1 MSDRT
6 DTPISNTHERS
17 QYLSLAIEHTPAAIA
32 IFDNQLRYLA
42 LSQRWRSDYGLGD
55 RPTIGLSHDEVFP
68 EISPQ
73 WKAVHQRCLAGAV
86 EGCEEEAFARADG
99 SIDWLH
105 WEVRPWYSPTG
116 EIGGIIMLTEVVTR
130 RKQAE
135 LALQAANTQLEA
147 KVLERTAELE
157 RTVAQL
163 QQEIEKRQAA
173 EAALARSE
181 AKYRRLVENIED
193 TIWSCQPDG
202 TLTYLSPAFE
212 KMFGFERSEYVGD
225 SFAPLVHPEDLP
237 KVLFSFERAI
247 ETGESVQSHEF
258 RHKCRDGSWRWVVSN
273 ISVSRDRDG
282 HVVAVQGTLKEIG
295 DRIAAETKLRQQQQ
309 LLQAIVDNTNAC
321 IFIKDY
327 LNLEGQYI
335 LVNQPAA
342 DFVGLSREEFN
353 GKTDYDLFPTEAAA
367 QIEQIDREV
376 LETRKSLELEE
387 EVPQANRTRIF
398 WSHKFALDDEAGR
411 PYALCGV
418 ATDITDFKAMEAS
431 LRESEAQFRS
441 LFEQAAVGVAKIG
454 LDGRWLM
461 ANQKLCDS
469 LGYAEEELQESMLYW
484 ESIALEDRAATK
496 ELLQALLSDQISTYS
511 QEKRYLHRDG
521 TRIWMQ
527 TTTKLVRNARG
538 EAQYLVKVI
547 EDIRDRKRQENALRF
562 IVEGTVAKT
571 GTEFFQ
577 ACVQHLAEIF
587 QVQYA
592 FVTELVDDSYR
603 QSRMLALWTGE
614 EFIEPYE
621 FSLAG
626 TPCQVVFQERW
637 GIFADNLQE
646 RFPDADSLATLG
658 SRSYLGLKIVDS
670 QGKTIGNLGF
680 MDTKPLPKDLDLA
693 KSLLQLFATRVGAEM
708 ERMRAE
714 TALRESRQQLQQQAG
729 REHLLN
735 QLTQQILHSLDFSTI
750 VERAV
755 REIQGFLKVD
765 RCHFAWHTVEPD
777 GEYWDVMEEVRSP
790 NLPSFV
796 GRHPVAAFGPLSAL
810 ILERKTLKIDDV
822 RKIEEADV
830 RGFVQQLGNQSMLVL
845 PVLSNSGRLGI
856 VACIHART
864 VRPWTEDEVEL
875 LEAIVAQLVIAL
887 DRAHLYAQSQTRA
900 KELAQ
905 ALQTLQRTQA
915 QLVQHEKMSSLGQLV
930 AGVAHEINNPVSFIH
945 GNITFAN
952 EYFQDFLRVID
963 LYRRHYPEPNPELAD
978 AIDELDVEFL
988 KHDCAKLFRSMTVG
1002 TDRIR
1007 DIVKSLRTF
1016 SRLDEA
1022 EVKAINLHEGIESTL
1037 TILQTRLKAQ
1047 SWRPAIQVMK
1057 DYGELPR
1064 IECYAGQLN
1073 QVFMNILSNAIDALE
1088 ERDRHRTQ
1096 AQMKETPS
1104 TIHIQTEAVCK
1115 GDGTGRI
1122 LIRIRDNGPG
1132 IDDEVRAKLFDPFFT
1147 TKPVGQGTGLGLSI
1161 SYQIVVDRHQGQLS
1175 CYSPPGNG
1183 TEFAIDIPFRNGV

>member
-1 MSDRT
+1 MSDRS
-6 DTPISNTHERS
+6 DTLISNTHKPPE
-17 QYLSLAIEHTPAAIA
+17 YLSLAIEHTPAAIA

-55 RPTIGLSHDEVFP
+55 RPTIGLSHYEVFP
-68 EISPQ
+68 EISPE
-73 WKAVHQRCLAGAV
+73 WKAVHQRCLDGAV
-86 EGCEEEAFARADG
+86 ERCEEEAFARADG

-105 WEVRPWYSPTG
+105 WEVRPWYTQAG

-135 LALQAANTQLEA
+135 LALQDANARLEA
-147 KVLERTAELE
+147 KVKERTAELE
-157 RTVAQL
+157 QAVTQL

-193 TIWSCQPDG
+193 TIWSCWPDG
-202 TLTYLSPAFE
+202 TVTYLSPAFE
-212 KMFGFERSEYVGD
+212 KMFGFERSEYLGH

-237 KVLFSFERAI
+237 KVLTSFNRAI
-247 ETGESVQSHEF
+247 ETGQSVRSTEF
-258 RHKCRDGSWRWVVSN
+258 RNKCRDGSWRWVESN
-273 ISVSRDRDG
+273 ISVSHDRDG
-282 HVVAVQGTLKEIG
+282 NVVAVNGTLKDIG

-309 LLQAIVDNTNAC
+309 LLQAILDNTNAC
-321 IFIKDY
+321 IFVKDY

-387 EVPQANRTRIF
+387 EVPQADRTRIF

-469 LGYAEEELQESMLYW
+469 LGYAEEELQGSMIYW
-484 ESIALEDRAATK
+484 DSIAPEDRAATK
-496 ELLQALLSDQISTYS
+496 ERWQALLSGQISTYS
-511 QEKRYLHRDG
+511 QEKRYLRRDG
-521 TRIWMQ
+521 TPIWMQ

-547 EDIRDRKRQENALRF
+547 EDISDRKRQENALRF

-571 GTEFFQ
+571 GIEFFQ

-592 FVTELVDDSYR
+592 FVTELLDDSYC
-603 QSRMLALWTGE
+603 QLRMLALWTGE
-614 EFIEPYE
+614 GSIEPYE
-621 FSLAG
+621 LNLDR
-626 TPCQVVFQERW
+626 TPCQVVFQEGW
-637 GIFADNLQE
+637 GIFPDNLQGH
-646 RFPDADSLATLG
+646 FPDADSLATLNAQ
-658 SRSYLGLKIVDS
+658 SYLGIVIIDS
-670 QGKTIGNLGF
+670 YGKAIGNLGLI
-680 MDTKPLPKDLDLA
+680 DTKPLPEDLEMA

-708 ERMRAE
+708 ERMGAE
-714 TALRESRQQLQQQAG
+714 AALRSSRQLLQQQAQ
-729 REHLLN
+729 REQLLN

-790 NLPSFV
+790 DLPSFI
-796 GRHPVAAFGPLSAL
+796 GRHPIAAFGPLSAL
-810 ILERKTLKIDDV
+810 LLNRKTLQIDDV
-822 RKIEEADV
+822 REIEEPDV
-830 RGFVQQLGNQSMLVL
+830 RGFLQQSGNRSILAL
-845 PVLSNSGRLGI
+845 PVLSNSGRLG
-856 VACIHART
+856 VVVCIHAGEI
-864 VRPWTEDEVEL
+864 RPWTEDEVEF
-875 LEAIVAQLVIAL
+875 LEAIVAQLAIAL
-887 DRAHLYAQSQTRA
+887 DRANLYAQSQTKA
-900 KELAQ
+900 QELAQ

-945 GNITFAN
+945 GNITFAD

-963 LYRRHYPEPNPELAD
+963 LYQRHYPKPSPELAD

-988 KHDCAKLFRSMTVG
+988 KQDCAKLFRSMTVG

-1007 DIVKSLRTF
+1007 DIVQSLRTF

-1022 EVKAINLHEGIESTL
+1022 EVKSVNLHEGIESAL
-1037 TILQTRLKAQ
+1037 TILQTRMKAQ
-1047 SWRPAIQVMK
+1047 SWRSEIHVMK

-1088 ERDRHRTQ
+1088 ERDRQRTQ
-1096 AQMKETPS
+1096 AQMKEKPS
-1104 TIHIQTEAVCK
+1104 TIHIQTEALRE
-1115 GDGTGRI
+1115 GNGTGRI
-1122 LIRIRDNGPG
+1122 LIRIRDNGAG
-1132 IDDEVRAKLFDPFFT
+1132 INDEVRAKLFDPFFT

-1175 CYSPPGNG
+1175 CNSLPDNG
-1183 TEFAIDIPFRNGV
+1183 TEFAIEIPFRNGV